1 MQELQPPLLVYSQIK
16 ICRLCDKTTKYANMP
31 KWFTMSVICERNQIR
46 LLNKLDVIEN
56 MGCVFDTFSTI
67 FKEIV

>member
-1 MQELQPPLLVYSQIK
+1 
-16 ICRLCDKTTKYANMP
+16 MP
-31 KWFTMSVICERNQIR
+31 KWFTMSVICDRNQIR